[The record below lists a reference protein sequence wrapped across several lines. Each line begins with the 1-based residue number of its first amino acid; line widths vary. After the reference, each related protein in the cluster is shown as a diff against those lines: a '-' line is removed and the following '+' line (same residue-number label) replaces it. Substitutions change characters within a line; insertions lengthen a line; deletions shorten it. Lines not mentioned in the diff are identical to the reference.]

1 MRLRAPEQKT
11 IKRAALIAACILQ
24 SQLPIASAQPGNN
37 TPGVGNNPLLLPPP
51 IKAGAGVVVSPE
63 PSRQF
68 SLAACF
74 NKADNDNRE
83 IISAKHNLPIAKAG
97 ITIAGAIPNPQFVL
111 QTGFGATFYNLYTG
125 QTKQAL
131 WTEQLQTGGKRTK
144 KIDLAKSNYGLAQ
157 LQLDALR
164 FDVHNRVRRAYAELA
179 AAEAYVDLIDA
190 QRQVGMQLLNI
201 SQKRYEAGKA
211 PQSEYLQAKLSVL
224 QFDTTE
230 NQAKGRL
237 EQASAALSQLIGIR
251 PEQIAVFDVD
261 DNGLFKLSAEKTDI
275 VPSPSKPM
283 PTLDRLV
290 KTAFE
295 SRPDLH
301 VAIQQVYVNRR
312 ALILAKT
319 KKIPDLFVSSGFA
332 WTNFARNQ
340 PFGLVLAPPQSG
352 VFVTVTAEQP
362 VLYQYQGEVAQASA
376 NVRQAERQVDLL
388 KSQISTSLITAYN
401 QAAIARDNIFIFQKD
416 LLPTAAQVAKL
427 ARRSYQIGST
437 DLSTAIIAQQQYQQ
451 TLSNYFDT
459 VVSYQTAWADLEKSI
474 GLPIR

>member
-1 MRLRAPEQKT
+1 
-11 IKRAALIAACILQ
+11 
-24 SQLPIASAQPGNN
+24 
-37 TPGVGNNPLLLPPP
+37 
-51 IKAGAGVVVSPE
+51 VVTSPE

-68 SLAACF
+68 SLSACF
-74 NKADNDNRE
+74 TTADRDNKE
-83 IISAKHNLPIAKAG
+83 IITAKHNLPIAKAG

-111 QTGFGATFYNLYTG
+111 QTGFGPTFYNLYTG

-131 WTEQLQTGGKRTK
+131 WTEQVQTGGKRRK
-144 KIDLAKSNYGLAQ
+144 KINLAKSNYRLAEI
-157 LQLDALR
+157 QLDALR

-190 QRQVGMQLLNI
+190 ERLVGQELLTI

-224 QFDTTE
+224 QFDTQE

-237 EQASAALSQLIGIR
+237 EIASAALSQLIGIK
-251 PEQIAVFDVD
+251 PEHVEVFDVD
-261 DNGLFKLSAEKTDI
+261 DNGLFKLSAEKSDI
-275 VPSPSKPM
+275 VPLPTRAM
-283 PTLDRLV
+283 PALDRLIG
-290 KTAFE
+290 TAFGN
-295 SRPDLH
+295 RPDLH
-301 VAIQQVYVNRR
+301 AATQQVFVNRQ

-319 KKIPDLFVSSGFA
+319 KKIPDLFVSSGFV

-340 PFGLVLAPPQSG
+340 PTGLVLAAPQSG
-352 VFVTVTAEQP
+352 VFLTVTAEQP
-362 VLYQYQGEVAQASA
+362 ILYQYQGEVAQATA
-376 NVRQAERQVDLL
+376 NLRQAERQVDLL

-401 QAAIARDNIFIFQKD
+401 QAGVARDNIFIFQRD

-437 DLSTAIIAQQQYQQ
+437 DLATAIVAQQQYQQ

-459 VVSYQTAWADLEKSI
+459 VVSYQIAWADLEKAV